1 MKLDLAFARFLITG
15 LFNTAI
21 TYVLYLLFLQFMA
34 YQLAYSVV
42 FVLGI
47 LISYVLNAGFVF
59 RARMTLGTLARF
71 PLVYVAQYALGMGL
85 VVVLVEFA
93 GVAAWLAPLCA
104 IAVTV
109 PLTFVLS
116 RFIFTKHKKTE
127 VTDAH
132 QQLPHH

>member
-1 MKLDLAFARFLITG
+1 MRFNSAFARFLVTG

-21 TYVLYLLFLQFMA
+21 TYALYLLFLQFMA

-59 RARMTLGTLARF
+59 RTRMTLKTLARF
-71 PLVYVAQYALGMGL
+71 PLVYGLQYALGMGL

-104 IAVTV
+104 IAITV
-109 PLTFVLS
+109 PITFLLS
-116 RFIFTKHKKTE
+116 KSIFSTTRKTE
-127 VTDAH
+127 VPDAH
-132 QQLPHH
+132 QQLPDH

>member
-1 MKLDLAFARFLITG
+1 MRLNLAFARFLVTG

-21 TYVLYLLFLQFMA
+21 TYALYLLFLQFMP
-34 YQLAYSVV
+34 YQLAYSIV

-59 RARMTLGTLARF
+59 RTRMTLATLARF
-71 PLVYVAQYALGMGL
+71 PLVYGAQYALGMGL
-85 VVVLVEFA
+85 VMGLVEVVGLA
-93 GVAAWLAPLCA
+93 TWLAPLCA

-116 RFIFTKHKKTE
+116 RYIFTANKKPE
-127 VTDAH
+127 VPDAH
-132 QQLPHH
+132 Q